1 MIKSKPIII
10 LLAAFVAFTVRGAQR
25 VSSGLLVIYDFSAA
39 QGASVKDRSGV
50 QPMVDLR
57 IVNPQNVRR
66 MKGSLEIRK
75 NTIIRSDKVPSK
87 ILNAIKRSNEI
98 TIEAWV
104 KPANLRQ
111 DGPARIVTLSKNS
124 SERNI
129 TIGQEAGSLQAR
141 LRTTRTSKNGM
152 PAISTGRSLSTR
164 PTHIVYSR
172 DRSGRTTVYL
182 NGKRTKEQTVAG
194 VMTNWDGSHHLALGN
209 ELSNDRP
216 WLGTYYLVAIYNRD
230 LSAAEVA
237 QNFTA
242 GLKAEIA
249 PVASAPTSNAHL
261 FESRIAPLIAKHCLE
276 CHDSATHKGKLDLSR
291 QATAFAGGE
300 TIVPG
305 KSAKSRIWEMVGA
318 NKMPRKRPPLSA
330 TEKAALKQWVDGGA
344 KWTINQIDPAVYVHT
359 GRSTQNWVRRL
370 TMDEYIATVRATTD
384 IDIAGEAR
392 ELLPPDLRADGFSN
406 TAYNLNVDLK
416 HVNAYAQLAD
426 IIVKRM
432 DAQKFAA
439 RFSGK
444 RRFTDKDMRALI
456 ERMGKWLLRGP
467 LEEREVVVYRG
478 ITTTVVA
485 NGGNFEEAVGLVLEA
500 MLQSPRF
507 VYRMENQRGD
517 GTVWPVNDHELAS
530 RLSYIIWGAP
540 PDEALYQAADKG
552 GLGEDAQL
560 ESQVRRMLKDP
571 RTIDRSVQFIS
582 EWIDLDRLKN
592 LRPNT
597 KKFPHWNPT
606 LATDMRQETIA
617 FFREIVWK
625 QNRPL
630 SDLFNAQLTFL
641 TPRLARHYR
650 IPNPKA
656 GDGAARYDLTGV
668 SSRGGL
674 LTQGSLLTMGGDEAS
689 MVSRGLFVMHDL
701 LRGTV
706 INPPPDVDST
716 PVPSKPG
723 LTQRG
728 VAEDRLND
736 AKCGGCHG
744 KFEPLAFG
752 LEKFDGL
759 GAFFDKDQFGNRL
772 RDDGEILFPGEA
784 KPIAYKNS
792 AELMNLLA
800 GSDRVQKSITW
811 KLTQF
816 ALGRPLGP
824 SDARI
829 VDKIHETAQKNGG
842 TYTSLITAIVL
853 SDLVQTTQTVIN
865 E

>member
-172 DRSGRTTVYL
+172 DRSGRATVYL
-182 NGKRTKEQTVAG
+182 NGKRAKEQTVAG
-194 VMTNWDGSHHLALGN
+194 TVTNWDDSHHLALGN

-230 LSAAEVA
+230 LSATEVA

-291 QATAFAGGE
+291 KASAFAGGE

-330 TEKAALKQWVDGGA
+330 TEKAALKQWIDEGA

-370 TMDEYIATVRATTD
+370 TMDEYIATVRAATGV
-384 IDIAGEAR
+384 DIAGEAR

-416 HVNAYAQLAD
+416 HINAYAQLAD

-432 DAQKFAA
+432 DAQKFAT

-582 EWIDLDRLKN
+582 EWIDLNRLKN

-630 SDLFNAQLTFL
+630 SDLFNAQLTFI

>member
-172 DRSGRTTVYL
+172 DRSGRATVYL

-249 PVASAPTSNAHL
+249 PVASGLTPNAHL

-291 QATAFAGGE
+291 KASAFAGGE

-370 TMDEYIATVRATTD
+370 TMDEYIATVRAATGV
-384 IDIAGEAR
+384 DIAGEAR

-416 HVNAYAQLAD
+416 HINAYAQLAG

-432 DAQKFAA
+432 DAQKFAT

>member
-10 LLAAFVAFTVRGAQR
+10 LLAAVVAFTVRGAQR

-194 VMTNWDGSHHLALGN
+194 TVTNWDDSHHLALGN

-242 GLKAEIA
+242 GLEAEIA
-249 PVASAPTSNAHL
+249 PVASGLTPNAHL

-291 QATAFAGGE
+291 KASAFAGGE

-370 TMDEYIATVRATTD
+370 TMDEYIATVRAATGV
-384 IDIAGEAR
+384 DIAGEAR

>member
-1 MIKSKPIII
+1 
-10 LLAAFVAFTVRGAQR
+10 
-25 VSSGLLVIYDFSAA
+25 
-39 QGASVKDRSGV
+39 
-50 QPMVDLR
+50 
-57 IVNPQNVRR
+57 
-66 MKGSLEIRK
+66 
-75 NTIIRSDKVPSK
+75 
-87 ILNAIKRSNEI
+87 
-98 TIEAWV
+98 
-104 KPANLRQ
+104 
-111 DGPARIVTLSKNS
+111 
-124 SERNI
+124 
-129 TIGQEAGSLQAR
+129 
-141 LRTTRTSKNGM
+141 
-152 PAISTGRSLSTR
+152 
-164 PTHIVYSR
+164 
-172 DRSGRTTVYL
+172 
-182 NGKRTKEQTVAG
+182 
-194 VMTNWDGSHHLALGN
+194 
-209 ELSNDRP
+209 
-216 WLGTYYLVAIYNRD
+216 
-230 LSAAEVA
+230 
-237 QNFTA
+237 
-242 GLKAEIA
+242 
-249 PVASAPTSNAHL
+249 
-261 FESRIAPLIAKHCLE
+261 
-276 CHDSATHKGKLDLSR
+276 
-291 QATAFAGGE
+291 
-300 TIVPG
+300 
-305 KSAKSRIWEMVGA
+305 
-318 NKMPRKRPPLSA
+318 
-330 TEKAALKQWVDGGA
+330 
-344 KWTINQIDPAVYVHT
+344 
-359 GRSTQNWVRRL
+359 
-370 TMDEYIATVRATTD
+370 
-384 IDIAGEAR
+384 
-392 ELLPPDLRADGFSN
+392 
-406 TAYNLNVDLK
+406 
-416 HVNAYAQLAD
+416 
-426 IIVKRM
+426 
-432 DAQKFAA
+432 
-439 RFSGK
+439 
-444 RRFTDKDMRALI
+444 
-456 ERMGKWLLRGP
+456 
-467 LEEREVVVYRG
+467 
-478 ITTTVVA
+478 
-485 NGGNFEEAVGLVLEA
+485 

-597 KKFPHWNPT
+597 KKFPHWNPA

-630 SDLFNAQLTFL
+630 SDLFNAQLTFI